1 MVQKQDIC
9 PHCGGSETL
18 VAQQAGHGAIYPRK
32 RIFSLGKPLL
42 HIVCK
47 HCGTVIR
54 SYIEDPQDW
63 AKSK

>member
-1 MVQKQDIC
+1 MEQKQDIC
-9 PHCGGSETL
+9 PYCGGGETL
-18 VAQQAGHGAIYPRK
+18 IAQQAGHGAIYPRK

-42 HIVCK
+42 HIICK

-63 AKSK
+63 AKRK